1 MVTLANNHL
10 YDFASKGVNFTVQ
23 VLKGVGIKYF
33 GVSYGALD
41 SSQASREHSK
51 SA

>member
-10 YDFASKGVNFTVQ
+10 YDFASKGVNVTVQ
-23 VLKGVGIKYF
+23 VLKGEDIKYF

-41 SSQASREHSK
+41 SSQASRERPV
-51 SA
+51 